1 MSETKF
7 FGARIDVGDFEIINK
22 VSEEE
27 NIDKTSAVRLLIKK
41 GWKEYKIEKAL
52 HDYREGKI
60 SIDKAADMAGLIVHD
75 MMSEAIAKNIRA
87 DESMIEMKKGVR
99 FLLGK

>member
-41 GWKEYKIEKAL
+41 E
-52 HDYREGKI
+52 
-60 SIDKAADMAGLIVHD
+60 
-75 MMSEAIAKNIRA
+75 
-87 DESMIEMKKGVR
+87 
-99 FLLGK
+99 